1 MSFFNKLY
9 KYIFRKK
16 VQKEYDALLIEKNKI
31 EAEIAKLKENT
42 EYKLKYLDAMYEHG
56 LITESEYAAK
66 KESIL
71 AVT

>member
-31 EAEIAKLKENT
+31 EAELAKLNENKSGKLKE
-42 EYKLKYLDAMYEHG
+42 LDLMLEQG
-56 LITESEYAAK
+56 LINESEYAAK
-66 KESIL
+66 KKAITALS
-71 AVT
+71 